1 VKSHDAIGLALLST
15 TAITTIVG
23 SGTAGRVY
31 HGLRPSTSTLP
42 AINYFKLSGNRHY
55 GMESEI
61 YSINCRA
68 ATASAA
74 MELARQVKELWG
86 GSEGMT
92 TYGIWGT
99 APTTFDFSRASIT
112 DQGLIPEPDEQT
124 FNAPLDLQIVYRVE
138 TVS

>member
-1 VKSHDAIGLALLST
+1 MKAPDAIAYAMLQTTSI
-15 TAITTIVG
+15 TAIVG
-23 SGTAGRVY
+23 AGTAGRVF
-31 HGLRPSTSTLP
+31 HGLRPATSTLP
-42 AINYFKLSGNRHY
+42 AINFFKLSGTRHY

-68 ATASAA
+68 VTAGAA
-74 MELARQVKELWG
+74 IELARQVKDLWG

-92 TYGIWGT
+92 TYGTWNG
-99 APTTFDFSRASIT
+99 FDFSRSSIT
-112 DQGLIPEPDEQT
+112 DLGLIPEPDEVT

>member
-1 VKSHDAIGLALLST
+1 MKPHEVIGLALLST
-15 TAITTIVG
+15 TAITAIVG
-23 SGTAGRVY
+23 AGTAGRVY
-31 HGLRPSTSTLP
+31 HGLRPANSILP
-42 AINYFKLSGNRHY
+42 AINYFKISGNRHY

-68 ATASAA
+68 ATAATA
-74 MELARQVKELWG
+74 IELARQVKDLWG
-86 GSEGMT
+86 GSEGMS

-99 APTTFDFSRASIT
+99 APTTFDISRASIT
-112 DQGLIPEPDEQT
+112 DQGLIPEPDEIT